1 MDFELDQDQQML
13 AKTVR
18 DFAKNESPVARFRQF
33 RDDDTG
39 YDPAAWRKM
48 GELGWMGVPFPE
60 SAGGFGGSFTD
71 CALVLENLATTL
83 VPEPYLASVV
93 LGGMTLARAGDAA
106 QHETYLT
113 PMIEGETTLALAYSE
128 AQSRYDVSAVATTA
142 TPVGGGYT
150 LRGEKVW
157 VLNGHRADH
166 LIVSAKAPGGV
177 TIFVVPRDAEG
188 LTVKVAK
195 TIDGRNAAFIRL
207 EDVAVADGSRLGEE
221 GSGAAVL
228 DRTMDYAA
236 AAAVAEGVGIA
247 ATMLQMTVDYL
258 GTREQFGVK
267 IGSFRLCSTVPST
280 CTRRANSFVR
290 SRWLRWFVPTMTT
303 QVRAEETSRRRST
316 SSPPAGSGLPNRRSS
331 CTAASVSPMSTTSAS
346 TSSGC
351 TRSTRCLA
359 TRSITW
365 LGSQVILRSS
375 NPQSELRVVVQRVG
389 ESHHR
394 PLVDAQDAFLWAIEV
409 EGQAKYHAK
418 CDDERQHGSR
428 PTRPRQ

>member
-13 AKTVR
+13 AKTVG

-93 LGGMTLARAGDAA
+93 LGGMALARAGDAA
-106 QHETYLT
+106 QHEAYLT

-142 TPVGGGYT
+142 ASVGGGYS

-177 TIFVVPRDAEG
+177 TLFVVPRDAQG
-188 LTVKVAK
+188 VTVKVAK

-207 EDVAVADGSRLGEE
+207 EDVTVADAARLGEE

-267 IGSFRLCSTVPST
+267 IGSFQALQH
-280 CTRRANSFVR
+280 RAVDMYAETELLR
-290 SRWLRWFVPTMTT
+290 SISMAAM
-303 QVRAEETSRRRST
+303 VRADDDDASARRGDIS
-316 SSPPAGSGLPNRRSS
+316 
-331 CTAASVSPMSTTSAS
+331 AAKYQ
-346 TSSGC
+346 
-351 TRSTRCLA
+351 LA
-359 TRSITW
+359 TGGIWVAQQALQLHGGIGVTDEHDIGLYFKRMYALNALFGDEEHHVARFASDPAF
-365 LGSQVILRSS
+365 V
-375 NPQSELRVVVQRVG
+375 
-389 ESHHR
+389 ESA
-394 PLVDAQDAFLWAIEV
+394 V
-409 EGQAKYHAK
+409 
-418 CDDERQHGSR
+418 
-428 PTRPRQ
+428 

>member
-13 AKTVR
+13 AKTVG

-93 LGGMTLARAGDAA
+93 LGGMALARAGNAA
-106 QHETYLT
+106 QHEAYLT

-142 TPVGGGYT
+142 ASVGGGYS

-177 TIFVVPRDAEG
+177 TLFVVPRDAEG
-188 LTVKVAK
+188 MTVKVAK

-207 EDVAVADGSRLGEE
+207 EDVTVADAARLGEE

-267 IGSFRLCSTVPST
+267 IGSFQALQH
-280 CTRRANSFVR
+280 RAVDMYAETELLR
-290 SRWLRWFVPTMTT
+290 SISMAAM
-303 QVRAEETSRRRST
+303 VRADDDDASARRGDIS
-316 SSPPAGSGLPNRRSS
+316 
-331 CTAASVSPMSTTSAS
+331 AAKYQ
-346 TSSGC
+346 
-351 TRSTRCLA
+351 LA
-359 TRSITW
+359 TGGIWVAQQALQLHGGIGVTDEHDIGLYFKRMYALNALFGDEEHHVARFASDPAF
-365 LGSQVILRSS
+365 V
-375 NPQSELRVVVQRVG
+375 
-389 ESHHR
+389 ESA
-394 PLVDAQDAFLWAIEV
+394 V
-409 EGQAKYHAK
+409 
-418 CDDERQHGSR
+418 
-428 PTRPRQ
+428 

>member
-106 QHETYLT
+106 QHEAYLT

-128 AQSRYDVSAVATTA
+128 AQSRYDVGAVATTA
-142 TPVGGGYT
+142 TPVGGGYS

-267 IGSFRLCSTVPST
+267 IGSFQALQH
-280 CTRRANSFVR
+280 RAVDMYAESELLR
-290 SRWLRWFVPTMTT
+290 SISMAAM
-303 QVRAEETSRRRST
+303 VRADDDDASARRGDIS
-316 SSPPAGSGLPNRRSS
+316 
-331 CTAASVSPMSTTSAS
+331 AAKYQ
-346 TSSGC
+346 
-351 TRSTRCLA
+351 LA
-359 TRSITW
+359 TGGIWVAQQALQLHGGIGVTDEHDIGLYFKRMYALNALFGDEEHHVARFASDPAF
-365 LGSQVILRSS
+365 V
-375 NPQSELRVVVQRVG
+375 
-389 ESHHR
+389 ESA
-394 PLVDAQDAFLWAIEV
+394 V
-409 EGQAKYHAK
+409 
-418 CDDERQHGSR
+418 
-428 PTRPRQ
+428 

>member
-13 AKTVR
+13 AKTVG

-93 LGGMTLARAGDAA
+93 LGGMALARAGDAA
-106 QHETYLT
+106 QHEAYLT

-142 TPVGGGYT
+142 ASVGGGYS

-177 TIFVVPRDAEG
+177 TLFVVPRDAEG
-188 LTVKVAK
+188 VTVKVAK

-207 EDVAVADGSRLGEE
+207 EDVTVADAARLGEE

-267 IGSFRLCSTVPST
+267 IGSFQALQH
-280 CTRRANSFVR
+280 RAVDMYAETELLR
-290 SRWLRWFVPTMTT
+290 SISMAAM
-303 QVRAEETSRRRST
+303 VRADDDDASARRGDIS
-316 SSPPAGSGLPNRRSS
+316 
-331 CTAASVSPMSTTSAS
+331 AAKYQ
-346 TSSGC
+346 
-351 TRSTRCLA
+351 LA
-359 TRSITW
+359 TGGIWVAQQALQLHGGIGVTDEHDIGLYFKRMYALNALFGDEEHHVARFASDPAF
-365 LGSQVILRSS
+365 V
-375 NPQSELRVVVQRVG
+375 
-389 ESHHR
+389 ESA
-394 PLVDAQDAFLWAIEV
+394 V
-409 EGQAKYHAK
+409 
-418 CDDERQHGSR
+418 
-428 PTRPRQ
+428 